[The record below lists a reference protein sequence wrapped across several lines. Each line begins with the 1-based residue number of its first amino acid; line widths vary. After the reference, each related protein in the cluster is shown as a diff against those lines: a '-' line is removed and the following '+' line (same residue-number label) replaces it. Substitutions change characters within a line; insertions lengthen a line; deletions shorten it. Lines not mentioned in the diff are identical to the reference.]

1 MLKLALSL
9 LCSAICALFLLGALL
24 DQLAY
29 NEVPQSLPQLQLY
42 RTVLDNIALLAD
54 QQSAASLS
62 DFITQQQQHWQ
73 LALSLVSRSSLAL
86 PAELQ
91 QQLAASQILPLA
103 GSDGISYLKA
113 LASHPD
119 WLLQLHAPPEA
130 GHQPED
136 LWLTLALYG
145 GICLMMLLWL
155 APLIRR
161 LWLLSH
167 TARQF
172 GAGQLDARLPYSRW
186 SYISELEQSFNQ
198 MARQIEQLMADNRL
212 LASSLSHDLRT
223 PIACFR
229 FGLDAA
235 LDEPDPA
242 QKNQYLQRLEQDLD
256 RMEAMV
262 NAFLE
267 YASLDRQHQHW
278 QLSQVDML
286 QLCQQALHSCAPLA
300 AARQLRLVLDSPVTP
315 LPALCGHPHW
325 LYRVLLNLLQN
336 ACRYAKQQ
344 IRLELWLEPQ
354 QICVRV
360 QDDGEGIAADDADRI
375 FQPFVR
381 LETQSST
388 TPQFGLGL
396 AIVRKVLDWHQA
408 QVMLETKAPAG
419 ASFLLSFPLQAQASV
434 DSTPAQHQA
443 NGPAPEMK

>member
-145 GICLMMLLWL
+145 GLCLMMLLWL

-300 AARQLRLVLDSPVTP
+300 AARQLRLTLDSPVTP

-354 QICVRV
+354 QLYVRV
-360 QDDGEGIAADDADRI
+360 QDDGDGIAADDADRI

-408 QVMLETKAPAG
+408 QISLETQAPAG
-419 ASFLLSFPLQAQASV
+419 ASFLLSFPLQAQAESCI
-434 DSTPAQHQA
+434 TAERP
-443 NGPAPEMK
+443 

>member
-29 NEVPQSLPQLQLY
+29 NEAPQSLPQLQLY
-42 RTVLDNIALLAD
+42 RTVLDNIALQAD

-62 DFITQQQQHWQ
+62 AFITQQQQHWQ
-73 LALSLVSRSSLAL
+73 LALSLVSRNSLAL

-103 GSDGISYLKA
+103 GNEGTSYLKA
-113 LASHPD
+113 LAGHPD
-119 WLLQLHAPPEA
+119 WLLQLHIPAEA

-145 GICLMMLLWL
+145 GLCLMMLLWL

-172 GAGQLDARLPYSRW
+172 GAGQLEARLPYSRW

-235 LDEPDPA
+235 LDEPDPV

-300 AARQLRLVLDSPVTP
+300 AARQLRLVLDYPVTP
-315 LPALCGHPHW
+315 IPPLCGHPHW
-325 LYRVLLNLLQN
+325 LSRVLLNLLQN

-344 IRLELWLEPQ
+344 IKLELWLEPQ

-360 QDDGEGIAADDADRI
+360 RDDGDGIAADDADRI

-408 QVMLETKAPAG
+408 QITLESHAPTG
-419 ASFLLSFPLQAQASV
+419 ASFLLSFPL
-434 DSTPAQHQA
+434 TPQVGSQDTA
-443 NGPAPEMK
+443 ERR

>member
-9 LCSAICALFLLGALL
+9 SCSAICALFLLGALL

-29 NEVPQSLPQLQLY
+29 NEAPQSPPQQQLY
-42 RTVLDNIALLAD
+42 RTVLDNIALQAD
-54 QQSAASLS
+54 QQSAASLRA
-62 DFITQQQQHWQ
+62 FVTQQQQNWQ
-73 LALSLVSRSSLAL
+73 LALSLVSRNSLAL

-103 GSDGISYLKA
+103 GNEGTSYLKA
-113 LASHPD
+113 LAGHPD
-119 WLLQLHAPPEA
+119 WLLQLHIPPEA
-130 GHQPED
+130 GHHPED

-145 GICLMMLLWL
+145 GLCLMMLLWL

-161 LWLLSH
+161 LWMLSH
-167 TARQF
+167 TASQF
-172 GAGQLDARLPYSRW
+172 GAGRLEARLPYSRW

-242 QKNQYLQRLEQDLD
+242 QKNQYLRRLEQDLG

-278 QLSQVDML
+278 QLSQIDML
-286 QLCQQALHSCAPLA
+286 QLCEQALQSCAPLA
-300 AARQLRLVLDSPVTP
+300 AARQLKLVLDYPVTP
-315 LPALCGHPHW
+315 FPPLCGHPHW
-325 LYRVLLNLLQN
+325 LSRVLLNLLQN

-360 QDDGEGIAADDADRI
+360 RDDGDGIAADDADRI

-381 LETQSST
+381 LETQCST

-408 QVMLETKAPAG
+408 QIRLETKAPIG
-419 ASFLLSFPLQAQASV
+419 ASFLLSFPL
-434 DSTPAQHQA
+434 TPQVGSQDTAERH
-443 NGPAPEMK
+443 

>member
-9 LCSAICALFLLGALL
+9 LCSAICALFLLGAVL
-24 DQLAY
+24 DQLASDDAA
-29 NEVPQSLPQLQLY
+29 PTPPQLQLH
-42 RTVLDNIALLAD
+42 RTVLDFVATQAD
-54 QQSAASLS
+54 QRSAAQLS
-62 DFITQQQQHWQ
+62 DFINRQQQYWQ
-73 LALSLVSRSSLAL
+73 LALSLVSRDSLAL
-86 PAELQ
+86 PPELQ

-103 GSDGISYLKA
+103 GSEGTSYLKA

-119 WLLQLHAPPEA
+119 WLLQLQVPPEA

-145 GICLMMLLWL
+145 GLCLIMLLWL
-155 APLIRR
+155 APLTRR

-172 GAGQLDARLPYSRW
+172 GAGQLEARLPYSRW
-186 SYISELEQSFNQ
+186 SYISELEKSFNQ

-242 QKNQYLQRLEQDLD
+242 QKDQYLRRLEQDLD

-300 AARQLRLVLDSPVTP
+300 AARQLRLALDCPVTP
-315 LPALCGHPHW
+315 LPMLCGHPHW

-336 ACRYAKQQ
+336 ACRYANQQ
-344 IRLELWLEPQ
+344 ITLELWLESQ
-354 QICVRV
+354 QLCVRV
-360 QDDGEGIAADDADRI
+360 RDDGAGIAAIDASRI

-408 QVMLETKAPAG
+408 QITLETTAPDG
-419 ASFLLSFPLQAQASV
+419 ASFLLSFPLQAQTTSCDTAERCINQPSIR
-434 DSTPAQHQA
+434 
-443 NGPAPEMK
+443 

>member
-9 LCSAICALFLLGALL
+9 LCSAICALFLLGAVL
-24 DQLAY
+24 DQLASDDTA
-29 NEVPQSLPQLQLY
+29 PTPPQLQLHH
-42 RTVLDNIALLAD
+42 TVLDTIASQAD
-54 QQSAASLS
+54 QQSANKLS
-62 DFITQQQQHWQ
+62 EFIAQQQQHWQ
-73 LALSLVSRSSLAL
+73 LALSLVSRDSLAL
-86 PAELQ
+86 PPELQ
-91 QQLAASQILPLA
+91 QQLTARQILPLA
-103 GSDGISYLKA
+103 DAEGTSYLKA
-113 LASHPD
+113 LASHPN
-119 WLLQLHAPPEA
+119 WLLQLQVPPEA

-145 GICLMMLLWL
+145 GLCLIMLLWL
-155 APLIRR
+155 APLTRR

-172 GAGQLDARLPYSRW
+172 GAGQLEARLPYSRW

-256 RMEAMV
+256 RMETMV

-286 QLCQQALHSCAPLA
+286 QLCQQAIQSCAPLA

-315 LPALCGHPHW
+315 LPMLCGHPHW

-336 ACRYAKQQ
+336 GCRYAQQQ
-344 IRLELWLEPQ
+344 IRLELWLESQ

-360 QDDGEGIAADDADRI
+360 RDDGTGIAAADASRI

-388 TPQFGLGL
+388 APQFGLGL

-408 QVMLETKAPAG
+408 QITLETTAPAG
-419 ASFLLSFPLQAQASV
+419 ASFLLSFPLPAQAGSQ
-434 DSTPAQHQA
+434 DIA
-443 NGPAPEMK
+443 ERR

>member
-9 LCSAICALFLLGALL
+9 LCSAICALFLLGAVL
-24 DQLAY
+24 DQLASVD
-29 NEVPQSLPQLQLY
+29 NSPTPPQLQLQLQLQ
-42 RTVLDNIALLAD
+42 RTVLNTIAAQAD
-54 QQSAASLS
+54 QQTATHLS
-62 DFITQQQQHWQ
+62 EFIAQQQQHWQ
-73 LALSLVSRSSLAL
+73 LALSLVSRNSLAL
-86 PAELQ
+86 PPELQ

-103 GSDGISYLKA
+103 GSEGTSYLKA

-119 WLLQLHAPPEA
+119 WLLQLHIPPEA

-145 GICLMMLLWL
+145 GLCLIMLLWL
-155 APLIRR
+155 APLTRR

-172 GAGQLDARLPYSRW
+172 GAGQLQARLPYSRW

-235 LDEPDPA
+235 LEETDPA

-300 AARQLRLVLDSPVTP
+300 AARQLKLVLDSSVTP
-315 LPALCGHPHW
+315 LPQLCAHQHW

-336 ACRYAKQQ
+336 ACRYAQQQ
-344 IRLELWLEPQ
+344 ITLELWLESQ

-360 QDDGEGIAADDADRI
+360 RDDGAGIAATDVSRI
-375 FQPFVR
+375 YQPFVR

-408 QVMLETKAPAG
+408 QITLETTAPEG
-419 ASFLLSFPLQAQASV
+419 ASFLLSFPLRPQVSV
-434 DSTPAQHQA
+434 DPSPAQHQA
-443 NGPAPEMK
+443 AKY

>member
-24 DQLAY
+24 GQLAY
-29 NEVPQSLPQLQLY
+29 NDSPPPAPQLQLHLTLLN
-42 RTVLDNIALLAD
+42 TVAKQTDLQPNTG
-54 QQSAASLS
+54 LS
-62 DFITQQQQHWQ
+62 EFISQQQQHWQ
-73 LALSLVSRSSLAL
+73 LALTLIRRDSLAL

-91 QQLAASQILPLA
+91 QQLAAGQILPLA
-103 GSDGISYLKA
+103 DAEGTSYLKA
-113 LASHPD
+113 LTAHPD
-119 WLLQLHAPPEA
+119 WLLQLHIPPEA

-145 GICLMMLLWL
+145 GLCLIMLLWL
-155 APLIRR
+155 TPLTRR

-167 TARQF
+167 TAKQF
-172 GAGQLDARLPYSRW
+172 GAGQLQVRLPYSRW
-186 SYISELEQSFNQ
+186 SYISGLEQSFNQ

-229 FGLDAA
+229 FGLEAA
-235 LDEPDPA
+235 LDEPDA
-242 QKNQYLQRLEQDLD
+242 ALKNQYLQRLEQDLD

-278 QLSQVDML
+278 QQSPVEILP
-286 QLCQQALHSCAPLA
+286 LCQQALQSCAPLA
-300 AARQLRLVLDSPVTP
+300 EARQLRLALVAPATP
-315 LPALCGHPHW
+315 LPLLYGHPHW

-336 ACRYAKQQ
+336 ACRYAVHQ
-344 IRLELWLEPQ
+344 IDLELWPEPQ
-354 QICVRV
+354 QLCIRVR
-360 QDDGEGIAADDADRI
+360 DDGIGIAAADAKRI

-388 TPQFGLGL
+388 APQFGLGL
-396 AIVRKVLDWHQA
+396 AIVCKVLDWHQA
-408 QVMLETKAPAG
+408 RIRLETTAPTG
-419 ASFLLSFPLQAQASV
+419 ASFVITIPLRQI
-434 DSTPAQHQA
+434 P
-443 NGPAPEMK
+443 GPP